1 MVQASP
7 QQRGAITPALLA
19 ESREYARE
27 ILIGLNASPSHF
39 HAVNYCKNLLAQNGF
54 IEIKETEQW
63 NLEKGKGYY
72 FTRNSS
78 TIIAFLTGN

>member
-7 QQRGAITPALLA
+7 AAGTQPLSQALLA

-39 HAVNYCKNLLAQNGF
+39 HAVNYCKGVLASNGF
-54 IEIKETEQW
+54 TELKETENW
-63 NLEKGKGYY
+63 G
-72 FTRNSS
+72 
-78 TIIAFLTGN
+78 